1 MIYKQVQH
9 VDPPEDVT
17 GAVVLGAVVVIGL
30 GVVVSSIIQL
40 MTAIIQST
48 AHWPHFTHQWP

>member
-1 MIYKQVQH
+1 MIILYKQVQH

-17 GAVVLGAVVVIGL
+17 GVATVVVLGAVVVIGL

-48 AHWPHFTHQWP
+48 AH